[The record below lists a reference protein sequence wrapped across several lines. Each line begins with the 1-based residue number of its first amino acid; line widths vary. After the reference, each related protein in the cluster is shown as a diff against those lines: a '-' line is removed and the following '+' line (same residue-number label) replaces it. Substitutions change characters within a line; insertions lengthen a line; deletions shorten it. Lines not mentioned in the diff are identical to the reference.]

1 MYQGAGKSA
10 GQGGGAEEEGREDEE
25 GAHARNVAGHAHLA
39 ALQSCA
45 RSLQGVVLL
54 PAIRACWP
62 SCGAGMLQS
71 VRLNQLLEI
80 KMKNIMTI
88 GYEGSSIDDFLATL
102 VKAKVNVLLDVREIP
117 VSRRKGFSKKALAEH
132 VASVGI
138 AYRHERDL
146 GSPKEIRHQL
156 HADGDYTTY
165 FRSFSKYIES
175 QRPLLEELA
184 CELDGNVALVCY
196 ERDPATCHRSVV
208 AKRLELMTGLTT
220 KHLGVQIGTGE
231 KRARAGAG
239 ESLSAA

>member
-1 MYQGAGKSA
+1 
-10 GQGGGAEEEGREDEE
+10 
-25 GAHARNVAGHAHLA
+25 
-39 ALQSCA
+39 
-45 RSLQGVVLL
+45 
-54 PAIRACWP
+54 
-62 SCGAGMLQS
+62 
-71 VRLNQLLEI
+71 
-80 KMKNIMTI
+80 MKNIMTI

-220 KHLGVQIGTGE
+220 KHLGVQVGSGE
-231 KRARAGAG
+231 KRARTSAG
-239 ESLSAA
+239 ESFSAA